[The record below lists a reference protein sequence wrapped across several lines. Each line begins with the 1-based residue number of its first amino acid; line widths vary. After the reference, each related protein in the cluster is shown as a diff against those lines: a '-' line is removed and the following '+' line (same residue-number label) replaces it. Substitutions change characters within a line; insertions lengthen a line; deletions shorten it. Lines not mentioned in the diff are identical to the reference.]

1 MLRRLLIAFALALP
15 LLLAAPASAA
25 GGMVAAKDPRAAAA
39 GQEILRAGGSATDAA
54 MAMMIA
60 LTVVEP
66 QSSGIGGGG
75 FFVHHDPRTGRVET
89 VDGRE
94 TAPASATPDR
104 FLGADGKPL
113 PFVAAFPGGK
123 SVGVPGNV
131 RLLAKVHARWGK
143 LPWAALFRPAIRLAD
158 EGYALSRPTGEALA
172 VTARLDA
179 DFPGL
184 QALYWADGKP
194 KPAGTIIR
202 NPALAALLRRIA
214 AEGPDAFYTGQN
226 AQAIGAAVAGAP
238 HNAAEITPADLMA
251 YQAKDRPA
259 ICGRYRRY
267 RICGMGPPSSGA
279 MTVLTILGMLERFDL
294 KALGKDDP
302 RSWHLIGEA
311 MMLAYADRDAY
322 EGDTDFVAVP
332 IAGLLDP
339 AYIARRSQLIRID
352 HALGAY
358 PAGMPQGA
366 GARTKAPSSEV
377 PSTSNFVAADGKGEV
392 VTMTSTIEG
401 YFGSHLVANG
411 MMLNNEL
418 TDFTFA
424 PEKDGAPVANR
435 VQAGKRPLS
444 SMSPTIV
451 YAPDGTVRLATG
463 SAGGKRIIMH
473 VVKELIGTLDWG
485 LSAQEA
491 TALPNIFFADDALLV
506 EAGTPLAAMAPA
518 LAKLGHVVVPAE
530 LGSNLTAVERVPGG
544 GWRGAADPHTQGV
557 ALAE

>member
-1 MLRRLLIAFALALP
+1 MPRRFLTATALAC
-15 LLLAAPASAA
+15 LLFLTAPALAA
-25 GGMVAAKDPRAAAA
+25 GGMVVAKDARAAAA

-54 MAMMIA
+54 MAIMIA

-75 FFVHHDPRTGRVET
+75 FFVHHDPKSGRVDT

-94 TAPASATPDR
+94 TAPAAATPDR

-113 PFVAAFPGGK
+113 AFVAAFPGGR

-131 RLLAKVHARWGK
+131 RLLAKVHARWGR
-143 LPWAALFRPAIRLAD
+143 LPWAALFQPAIRLA
-158 EGYALSRPTGEALA
+158 EGGYALSRPTAKALA
-172 VTARLDA
+172 AAARFDA
-179 DFPGL
+179 GFPAL

-194 KPAGTIIR
+194 KPAGTIVT

-214 AEGPDAFYTGQN
+214 AEGPDAFYRGEN
-226 AQAIGAAVAGAP
+226 ARAIGAAVAGAA
-238 HNAAEITPADLMA
+238 HNPAQLTPADLMA
-251 YQAKDRPA
+251 YQAKDRAA
-259 ICGRYRRY
+259 ICGRYRGY

-279 MTVLTILGMLERFDL
+279 MTVLQILGMLERFDL
-294 KALGKDDP
+294 KAMGKDDP

-322 EGDTDFVAVP
+322 EGDTDFIAVP
-332 IAGLLDP
+332 VEGLIDRGYL
-339 AYIARRSQLIRID
+339 ASRSRLISID
-352 HALGAY
+352 HALGVY
-358 PAGMPQGA
+358 PAGTPRGA
-366 GARTKAPSSEV
+366 APRTKAPSAEV
-377 PSTSNFVAADGKGEV
+377 PSTSNFVAADGAGEV

-401 YFGSHLVANG
+401 YFGSQLVANG

-424 PEKDGAPVANR
+424 PDKDGAPVANR

-451 YAPDGTVRLATG
+451 YAPDGKVRLATG

-485 LSAQEA
+485 LSAQDA
-491 TALPNIFFADDALLV
+491 TALPNIFFADNGLLV

-518 LAKLGHVVVPAE
+518 LTKLGHVVVAAE
-530 LGSNLTAVERVPGG
+530 LVSNLTAIEPAPGG
-544 GWRGAADPHTQGV
+544 GWRGAADPHTEGV